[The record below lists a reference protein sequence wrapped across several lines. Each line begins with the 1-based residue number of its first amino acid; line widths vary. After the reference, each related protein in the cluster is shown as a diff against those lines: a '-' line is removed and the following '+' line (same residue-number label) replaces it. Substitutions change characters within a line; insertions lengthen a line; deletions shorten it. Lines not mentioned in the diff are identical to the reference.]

1 MAKFPLK
8 IALAAMIVL
17 ALAGFQA
24 AQDRT
29 DQDPHA
35 TGLIPLDARQI
46 EEIVASWPRV
56 RRVRL
61 NALGLERVNAVRTA
75 KGKPALDAAAVLP
88 VGEEVEGRVVG
99 RDAAVLA
106 AEEASAMA
114 GDLPVRVDNSLLRF
128 FPPIR
133 SQGSLGSCAS
143 FSSTYYQLSYMT
155 AFQRNLDIRDPS
167 DNTNK
172 YSPKWTYNMVNGGE
186 NNGSSFYQNYAVMEK
201 HGAATWAE
209 FPYDSDF
216 RAWCLN
222 GPAWRNALS
231 VRTKVTQYVYEAST
245 EAGLGQIKELL
256 TDGYI
261 LVFGTYIN
269 SWVFKNAGDDPS
281 TADDDGAAGRPVAY
295 WMSGTDGPHGM
306 TIVGYNDAVWTDINS
321 NGAIDD
327 GERGALRIANS
338 WGSGWREGG
347 FTWLA
352 YDALRATSALPD
364 GPAGGRVAAFQGDMA
379 YILTAR
385 NGYAPFAVGEFT
397 ISTAKRNQLR
407 LTVGRS
413 STSATTPSTS
423 WTPAAFQ
430 SQGGSYAFDG
440 TTTAVAGAFALDL
453 TDLLAAGAGLQRYYL
468 GVYDGSTG
476 DPATLSAF
484 KIVDLTTE
492 PDAEA
497 VSTLVPQTVDAQQAY
512 AYVDYL
518 YAGPAYNDPPQ
529 LSSAQVDPEVGEAGD
544 TFTFRVRYYDPD
556 GDAPTVRTAVV
567 DGASRTMAL
576 LSGTAANGW
585 YGVDVVLTTIG
596 EHGYYFQFEDGHGES
611 ARAPLAGTASGP
623 SVYGLV
629 LTSLSPSR
637 AALNGAAFTLTVT
650 GTDVAPGATVTWD
663 GADRVTTYVSPTRLD
678 AQIPATDLALGKTVV
693 VAGRSAAGTVSNPLS
708 FSVENPVPS
717 VTSVTPAS
725 ASGGASGLAVTL
737 RGAGFAPN
745 ATARWNGADRT
756 TTYVGPTELQVAL
769 AGEDLAAAGTA
780 GLSVF
785 NPAPAGGASG
795 TVSFD
800 VSGFSLT
807 VPGPSASVSAGA
819 SATFAVDVA
828 PQNGPY
834 DSAVSFSCQGLPRGC
849 TATFAPAAVTPGA
862 STASTTLT
870 LATRARAAAAGSAA
884 VAPPSPGSGLVGSRL
899 PAAVLAILFS
909 ALVAFGAL
917 SGKRFG
923 LAPAR
928 RALAAAALVLL
939 VLGLAG
945 CSAGGGG
952 GSEDTGTPA
961 GSYEIAVRAVSGSLT
976 ATTTVTLTVR

>member
-1 MAKFPLK
+1 MAKFPFK
-8 IALAAMIVL
+8 IALAAWIVL

-35 TGLIPLDARQI
+35 TGLIPPDAGQL
-46 EEIVASWPRV
+46 EDIVANWPRV
-56 RRVRL
+56 RRVGL

-75 KGKPALDAAAVLP
+75 KGKPALDAAAARP
-88 VGEEVEGRVVG
+88 VGEEVEGRAAG
-99 RDAAVLA
+99 REAAVLA
-106 AEEASAMA
+106 EAEASAMA
-114 GDLPVRVDNSLLRF
+114 GDLPVSVDNSLLRF
-128 FPPIR
+128 FPPVR
-133 SQGSLGSCAS
+133 SQGSLGSCAC

-155 AFQRNLDIRDPS
+155 AFQRNLDIRDPAN
-167 DNTNK
+167 NTNK
-172 YSPKWTYNMVNGGE
+172 YSPKWTYNMINGGE
-186 NNGSSFYQNYAVMEK
+186 NNGSSFYQSYLVMEK

-231 VRTKVTQYVYEAST
+231 VRPKATQYVYEAST

-269 SWVFKNAGDDPS
+269 SWVFENAGDDPS
-281 TADDDGAAGRPVAY
+281 TADDDGAAGRPVAF
-295 WMSGTDGPHGM
+295 WQSGTNGSHGM

-364 GPAGGRVAAFQGDMA
+364 GPAGGRVAAFQSDMA

-385 NGYAPFAVGEFT
+385 NGYGPFMVGEFT
-397 ISTAKRNQLR
+397 ISAAKRNQLR

-430 SQGGSYAFDG
+430 TQGGAYAFDG
-440 TTTAVAGAFALDL
+440 TTTAVAGTFALDL
-453 TDLLAAGAGLQRYYL
+453 TDILAAGAGLQRHYL

-484 KIVDLTTE
+484 KIVDLTVD

-497 VSTLVPQTVDAQQAY
+497 ASTLVPQTVDAQQAY

-518 YAGPAYNDPPQ
+518 YAGQAYNDPPQ
-529 LSSAQVDPEVGEAGD
+529 LSSAQVDPEIGEAGD

-556 GDAPTVRTAVV
+556 GDAPTVKTAVV
-567 DGASRTMAL
+567 DGVSRSMAL

-585 YGVDVVLTTIG
+585 YGVDAALTTIG
-596 EHGYYFQFEDGHGES
+596 DHGYYFQFEDGHGES
-611 ARAPLAGTASGP
+611 ARAPLAGAASGP
-623 SVYGLV
+623 RVYSLV
-629 LTSLSPSR
+629 LTSLSPAS

-650 GTDVAPGATVTWD
+650 GTDIAPGATVTWD
-663 GADRVTTYVSPTRLD
+663 GADRVTAYVSPTRLD
-678 AQIPATDLALGKTVV
+678 AQIPAADLALGKTVA
-693 VAGRSAAGTVSNPLS
+693 VAGRSAAGTVSNTLS

-717 VTSVTPAS
+717 VTSVTPS
-725 ASGGASGLAVTL
+725 STSGGAGGLAVTL
-737 RGAGFAPN
+737 RGADFAPN

-769 AGEDLAAAGTA
+769 AGTDLAAAGTA

-795 TVSFD
+795 AVSFD
-800 VSGFSLT
+800 VSGFS
-807 VPGPSASVSAGA
+807 VNAPSPSASVSAGA

-834 DSAVSFSCQGLPRGC
+834 DGPVSFSCQGLPRGC
-849 TATFAPAAVTPGA
+849 TATFAPAAVTPGS

-870 LATRARAAAAGSAA
+870 LATRSRAAAAAA
-884 VAPPSPGSGLVGSRL
+884 GAVGPLSPGWGAFGPRL
-899 PAAVLAILFS
+899 PAAALAALIGVLA
-909 ALVAFGAL
+909 ALGAWR
-917 SGKRFG
+917 GKRFG
-923 LAPAR
+923 LAAAR
-928 RALAAAALVLL
+928 RAAAAAAVVLL
-939 VLGLAG
+939 VLGPAG

-952 GSEDTGTPA
+952 GSEDAGTPA
-961 GSYEIAVRAVSGSLT
+961 GTYEITVRAVSGSLT
-976 ATTTVTLTVR
+976 ATTSVTLTVR